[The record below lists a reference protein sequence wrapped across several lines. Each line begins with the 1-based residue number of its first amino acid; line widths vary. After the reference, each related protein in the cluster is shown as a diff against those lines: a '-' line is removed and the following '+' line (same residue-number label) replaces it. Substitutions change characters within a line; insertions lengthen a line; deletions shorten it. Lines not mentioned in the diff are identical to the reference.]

1 MQGNYIDINH
11 LNNHLSSFIIF
22 YILTLTIIIAFLLN
36 CKKYVKHQK
45 KYKESNKDTNIP
57 NTNKDIPKDPFVLS
71 FRKTRTESLILS
83 RVEEIQ
89 KDRYIQFL
97 VSCYYYNN
105 DSSIKGCV
113 YVVTSKVL
121 YKIFFIKN
129 SIICKDIHRFSSFV
143 YSYNKQVYDKINNYL
158 SSNSN
163 LEKQKHHLEFFTW
176 PHYYIIDNYIK
187 ETESI
192 ENFFKT
198 L

>member
-1 MQGNYIDINH
+1 MEANYIDINH

-22 YILTLTIIIAFLLN
+22 YIVTLTIIITLLLK
-36 CKKYVKHQK
+36 CKKYVKQLK
-45 KYKESNKDTNIP
+45 KWHFYKEESTIEES
-57 NTNKDIPKDPFVLS
+57 NKDIPKDPFVLS

-83 RVEEIQ
+83 KVEEIQ

-129 SIICKDIHRFSSFV
+129 SIVCKEIHRFSTFV

-158 SSNSN
+158 LSNSN
-163 LEKQKHHLEFFTW
+163 LEKQRHHLEFFTW
-176 PHYYIIDNYIK
+176 PHYYVIDNYNK

-198 L
+198 I